1 MRFLISLWR
10 MVGNAPLGQLSAS
23 SIVKFSLQTHFEGM
37 RSDSQPYLRLNASWN
52 SLLFNEKLYS
62 SRGNV
67 VSQLEDPLSLA
78 SSAALDRWSGSLR
91 LEAFSASCF
100 LLSDF
105 TLRLICFCSVMVSS
119 LSLYCQSRMSLVIGP
134 QMSLEAWRWDGDVRS
149 GIARPPRRQ
158 GSARSSRSTS
168 EMADLPVRA
177 GMNLFLMMSST
188 GARRSPVPG
197 VVRIE

>member
-1 MRFLISLWR
+1 M
-10 MVGNAPLGQLSAS
+10 
-23 SIVKFSLQTHFEGM
+23 
-37 RSDSQPYLRLNASWN
+37 
-52 SLLFNEKLYS
+52 
-62 SRGNV
+62 

-105 TLRLICFCSVMVSS
+105 TLHLICFCSVMVSS
-119 LSLYCQSRMSLVIGP
+119 LSLYCRSRMSLVIGP
-134 QMSLEAWRWDGDVRS
+134 QMSLEAWRWDGDNDVRS
-149 GIARPPRRQ
+149 EIARPPRRQ
-158 GSARSSRSTS
+158 GSARSSHSTS

-197 VVRIE
+197 VVRME